1 MSLLSSIQL
10 ANNAL
15 RANQIGLQ
23 VVGQN
28 ISNANTPGY
37 IREEVVFTPAP
48 TQRVGNLLLG
58 LGVEVDAIVQKVD
71 KFLLS
76 RLRDATSDLFGAQT
90 QEKTY
95 LELETLLGEL
105 TDTDISSQLTRFFA
119 NVNEVLNQPDS
130 LSSRNLAALTGEQL
144 AGSLNLIAE
153 RAFGIRQD
161 LDEQVRSLGDEIN
174 RLTEE
179 IRKLNVQIA
188 ETEGGNISN
197 SDAVG
202 LRDQREVALTR
213 LSEILDVRID
223 EQPSGAANISV
234 NGTFLVFEGS
244 RREVKTAQ
252 SSDDGLTIASIQF
265 ADTNEPVNSASGQLG
280 GLVTARDQ
288 VVAGFIS
295 ALDEFASA
303 LAFEFNKIHSSG
315 QGLKGYSQLESDLA
329 LTTTDTPLDAVDLPF
344 EPVNGSFQVLLFN
357 KQTGTTTTT
366 DIRVDLNG
374 LDDDDT
380 TLESLV
386 ADLDVIDGLSAS
398 ITPTGKVS
406 ISSDSPDQEFAFAE
420 DTSHVLAALGINV
433 FFTGTTA
440 RDISISNVVISD
452 PARFAASRGGIAND
466 ADNAELLADL
476 LDAPLDALGG
486 DSLAELYERFVGN
499 VTQASATQ
507 QAATEGFRVF
517 QESLNAQH
525 LSISG
530 VSLDDEA
537 VKLLQ
542 FQRAYQAAARY
553 IATVSELLELLVQ
566 L

>member
-1 MSLLSSIQL
+1 MSLFSSIQL

-48 TQRVGNLLLG
+48 TQRLGKLLLG
-58 LGVEVDAIVQKVD
+58 LGVEVDAVIQKVD
-71 KFLLS
+71 QFLLT
-76 RLRDATSDLFGAQT
+76 RLRDATSDLSGAEV
-90 QEKTY
+90 QEKAY
-95 LELETLLGEL
+95 LELESLLGEL

-119 NVNEVLNQPDS
+119 NINEVLNQPDS
-130 LSSRNLAALTGEQL
+130 SSARNLAALTGEQL
-144 AGSLNLIAE
+144 AGSLNLISE

-161 LDEQVRSLGDEIN
+161 LNEQVRGLGAEIN

-179 IRKLNVQIA
+179 IRVLNVQIA
-188 ETEGGNISN
+188 ETEGGGVSK

-213 LSEILDVRID
+213 LSEILDIRID

-234 NGTFLVFEGS
+234 NGTFLVFEGQ
-244 RREVKTAQ
+244 RREVQVAQ
-252 SSDDGLTIASIQF
+252 SNDKGLTVASIEF
-265 ADTNEPVNSASGQLG
+265 ATTNEPLNSGSGQLG
-280 GLVTARDQ
+280 GLIASRDDI
-288 VVAGFIS
+288 VGGFLER
-295 ALDEFASA
+295 LDEFAAS
-303 LAFEFNKIHSSG
+303 LAFEFNKVHSSG
-315 QGLKGYSQLESDLA
+315 QGLKGFSQLESEFAISDPTLA
-329 LTTTDTPLDAVDLPF
+329 LDAAGLPF
-344 EPVNGSFQVLLFN
+344 EPVNGTFQVLLFN

-380 TLESLV
+380 SLNDLI
-386 ADLDVIDGLSAS
+386 ADLDAIDGISAS

-406 ISSDSPDQEFAFAE
+406 ISADSPDQEFAFAE
-420 DTSHVLAALGINV
+420 DTSHALAALGLNV

-440 RDISISNVVISD
+440 RDIGVSDVILSD
-452 PARFAASRGGIAND
+452 PTRFAASRGGIAQD
-466 ADNAELLADL
+466 ADNAELLAGL
-476 LDAPLDALGG
+476 LNAPLDAAEG

-499 VTQASATQ
+499 VTQNSATQ

-537 VKLLQ
+537 VRLLQ
-542 FQRAYQAAARY
+542 YQRAYQAAARY
-553 IATVSELLELLVQ
+553 IATVSELLELLTA

>member
-28 ISNANTPGY
+28 ISNAATPGY
-37 IREEVVFTPAP
+37 IREEVVFKPGP
-48 TQRVGNLLLG
+48 TQRQGKLLLG
-58 LGVEVDAIVQKVD
+58 LGVEVDAVIQKVD
-71 KFLLS
+71 KFLLT
-76 RLRDATSDLFGAQT
+76 RLRDATSDLNGAETREQA
-90 QEKTY
+90 Y

-105 TDTDISSQLTRFFA
+105 TDTDISSQLTRFFS
-119 NVNEVLNQPDS
+119 NINEVLNQPDS
-130 LSSRNLAALTGEQL
+130 SSSRNLAALTGEQL
-144 AGSLNLIAE
+144 AGSLNLLSE
-153 RAFGIRQD
+153 RAFNIRQD
-161 LDEQVRSLGDEIN
+161 LNEQVRALGGEVN

-179 IRKLNVQIA
+179 IRRLNVQIS
-188 ETEGGNISN
+188 ETEGGSVSK

-202 LRDQREVALTR
+202 LRDQREIALTR

-223 EQPSGAANISV
+223 EQPSGAANIAV
-234 NGTFLVFEGS
+234 NGAFLVFEGQ
-244 RREVKTAQ
+244 RREVNVVL
-252 SSDDGLTIASIQF
+252 SSDKGLNVAAIEF
-265 ADTNEPVNSASGQLG
+265 ADTNEPLDSPSGQLG
-280 GLVTARDQ
+280 GLISARDEI
-288 VVAGFIS
+288 VGGFIEK
-295 ALDEFASA
+295 LDEFGAA

-315 QGLKGYSQLESDLA
+315 QGLKGFSQLESEFSLTDSTLA
-329 LTTTDTPLDAVDLPF
+329 LDAAGLTF

-380 TLESLV
+380 TLDSLV
-386 ADLDVIDGLSAS
+386 ADLDAIDGISAS
-398 ITPTGKVS
+398 ITPTGTVS
-406 ISSDSPDQEFAFAE
+406 LTSDSPDQEFAFAE
-420 DTSHVLAALGINV
+420 DTSHVLAALGLNV

-440 RDISISNVVISD
+440 RDLGVSDVILSD
-452 PARFAASRGGIAND
+452 PTRFAASRGGIAND
-466 ADNAELLADL
+466 ADNAELLANFL
-476 LDAPLDALGG
+476 NAPLDAKDG
-486 DSLAELYERFVGN
+486 DSLAELYENFVGS

-542 FQRAYQAAARY
+542 YQRAYQAAARY
-553 IATVSELLELLVQ
+553 IAAVSELLNLLTEL
-566 L
+566 